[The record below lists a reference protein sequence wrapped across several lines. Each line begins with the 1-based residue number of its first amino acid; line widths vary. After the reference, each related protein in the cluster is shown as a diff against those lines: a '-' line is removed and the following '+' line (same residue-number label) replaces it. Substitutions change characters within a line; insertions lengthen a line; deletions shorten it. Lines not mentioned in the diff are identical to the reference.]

1 MKGMNSVKIEN
12 IASNLGMACWRIFKF
27 TQTEREQT
35 WRLNSLVATFHCPSV
50 PIEMPTVSLMWKSGW
65 FFRDFTV
72 SRRLWDNLK
81 ELADMYVCLLQMAVS
96 RYKVDSRLLFSL
108 RSGIACMLMFWFN
121 SWVAV
126 WRFDSWE
133 TTSWAS
139 TTGSHLSDGDCSHP
153 WNWIIFATVL
163 SLRRNLCKSCYRLLW
178 VLFPICQPIS
188 QSNVEVIIILL
199 LLSIVLINNIPAV
212 QARISRL
219 S

>member
-1 MKGMNSVKIEN
+1 MKGMNCVKIEN

-27 TQTEREQT
+27 TQTERKQT
-35 WRLNSLVATFHCPSV
+35 WRLNSVVGTFHCPSV

-108 RSGIACMLMFWFN
+108 RSGIACMLIFWFN
-121 SWVAV
+121 SWVPV

-139 TTGSHLSDGDCSHP
+139 TTESHLSDGDCSHP
-153 WNWIIFATVL
+153 WNLTVL
-163 SLRRNLCKSCYRLLW
+163 SLRRNRCKSCDRLLW

-188 QSNVEVIIILL
+188 QSNVEVIILL
-199 LLSIVLINNIPAV
+199 LLSIVLINNIPTV
-212 QARISRL
+212 QPRLSRL